1 MKPSSIVTA
10 GLPDVPAAAAAA
22 AVAAAAESLPA
33 VVAVGVDTLGRH
45 ESSKAALKV
54 HGRSKCESMRR
65 VGIVVRDM
73 S

>member
-1 MKPSSIVTA
+1 MKPSSFAAA

-22 AVAAAAESLPA
+22 AVAAAAKSLPA

-45 ESSKAALKV
+45 ESSRAALPV
-54 HGRSKCESMRR
+54 HGCSRCEPMRR
-65 VGIVVRDM
+65 VSIVVRDM